1 MTTNKLLKIYVG
13 ETTFETMSNSCCDQ
27 LVRPQI
33 DGICILFP
41 QSEISITRSE
51 LVNHK
56 KEIRIISAT
65 QENIP
70 LTSEALWAG
79 EGSFQDLQ
87 IKLEHK
93 GS

>member
-1 MTTNKLLKIYVG
+1 MDFVFCPPIYVPIG
-13 ETTFETMSNSCCDQ
+13 NFHNEEW
-27 LVRPQI
+27 
-33 DGICILFP
+33 
-41 QSEISITRSE
+41 TRSE
-51 LVNHK
+51 LNNHK

-79 EGSFQDLQ
+79 KGSFKDLQ